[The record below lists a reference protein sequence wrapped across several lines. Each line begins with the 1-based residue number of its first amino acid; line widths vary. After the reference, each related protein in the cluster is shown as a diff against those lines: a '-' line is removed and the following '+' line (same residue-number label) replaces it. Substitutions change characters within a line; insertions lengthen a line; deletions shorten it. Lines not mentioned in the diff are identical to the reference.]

1 MPGVNRFF
9 STAGLKAEMRSSA
22 STSTGTCVFIS
33 YRKVDQ
39 DAANVIAHYLKFDV
53 GVDIYFDEQD
63 TELEAAV
70 AANSDKGIV
79 ECLERGLDFSTHLLG
94 VLSPNTK
101 DSWWV
106 PFEIGSARRKK
117 AEVGYILIKDVD
129 DLPSYLKIATLVKNQ
144 DELKNWARSLKEVYL
159 WERKA
164 YEPAPKVPG
173 LPSVRASVRFR

>member
-1 MPGVNRFF
+1 MPGVNRF
-9 STAGLKAEMRSSA
+9 STFGVKTEMRSA
-22 STSTGTCVFIS
+22 TSTGTGTCVFIS

-39 DAANVIAHYLKFDV
+39 DAATVIANYLRFDV

-63 TELEAAV
+63 AELEAAV
-70 AANSDKGIV
+70 AANDDKRIV
-79 ECLERGLDFSTHLLG
+79 ACLERGVEFSTHLLG

-117 AEVGYILIKDVD
+117 ADVGYILIREVD
-129 DLPSYLKIATLVKNQ
+129 NLPSYLKIATLVKDQ
-144 DELKNWARSLKEVYL
+144 DELKNWARSLKTVSL

-164 YEPAPKVPG
+164 YEPAPRVPG
-173 LPSVRASVRFR
+173 LPLTRTSVRFR